1 VLGEYKD
8 ENEKSTVESVR
19 YRWTKLQDEI
29 SSFRDYVE
37 EKRDMSL
44 SDRAFNE
51 LNDILEEI
59 DIFTNNDI

>member
-1 VLGEYKD
+1 MLGEYKD